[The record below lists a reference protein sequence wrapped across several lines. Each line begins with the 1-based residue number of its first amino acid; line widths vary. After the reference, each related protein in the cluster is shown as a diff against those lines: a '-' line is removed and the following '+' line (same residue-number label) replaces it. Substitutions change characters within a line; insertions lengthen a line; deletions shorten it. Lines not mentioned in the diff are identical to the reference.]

1 MLTIA
6 IFDKDALS
14 SDDFLG
20 SAEVNLTE
28 EFRGQWI
35 DHEINKHFVLKDP
48 ETRVRSSHLLAIVS
62 TNAVNLTET
71 SRRLTL
77 PALLAVT
84 RTKH

>member
-6 IFDKDALS
+6 ILDKDAVS

-35 DHEINKHFVLKDP
+35 DHEIDKQFVLKDP
-48 ETRVRSSHLLAIVS
+48 EMRVRSPPLA
-62 TNAVNLTET
+62 
-71 SRRLTL
+71 
-77 PALLAVT
+77 
-84 RTKH
+84 